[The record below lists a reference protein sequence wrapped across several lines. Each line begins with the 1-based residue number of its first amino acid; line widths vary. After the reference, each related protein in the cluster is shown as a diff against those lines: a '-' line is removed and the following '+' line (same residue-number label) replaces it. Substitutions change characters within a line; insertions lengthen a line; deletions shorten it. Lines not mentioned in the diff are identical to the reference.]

1 MPAPQILLE
10 TPADSPVLVL
20 LRPAAHFESARS
32 NGEEI
37 MSIVDARTGTLLYDT
52 AETTPVDRISVRLE
66 RDARRVIV
74 TTDKC
79 VLSIAPT
86 EVPLTSPAPKPAKA
100 GPAPV
105 VAPRP
110 VTKP

>member
-1 MPAPQILLE
+1 
-10 TPADSPVLVL
+10 
-20 LRPAAHFESARS
+20 LRPAARFESAHS

-66 RDARRVIV
+66 REARRVIV

-79 VLSIAPT
+79 VLSITPT
-86 EVPLTSPAPKPAKA
+86 EVPLTSPAPKPANA
-100 GPAPV
+100 RPAPV